1 MSVKPKIEKYNAK
14 FFDLVCDFIDIMD
27 SDDLE
32 NVKKFIND
40 RIKIDE
46 SFNINSEDSE
56 GRLPLVIACAAKN
69 INMVNFLIEKGA
81 DVNLKSKGGLWPL
94 LRATTIGSVEIVK
107 RLLRAPGIEVD
118 QTNIVGNTPL
128 MALCSRHELTEDH
141 KIIIKLLI
149 KAGAKTDLTN
159 RDGKVVCASKLDSI
173 SSGSSSPKKPH
184 KGGKTNKRQSIKRRK
199 TVQKRS

>member
-1 MSVKPKIEKYNAK
+1 MHTRTPVARDKEEVCGLIEEINTISELNLVKY
-14 FFDLVCDFIDIMD
+14 FIDRIF
-27 SDDLE
+27 E
-32 NVKKFIND
+32 NDK
-40 RIKIDE
+40 
-46 SFNINSEDSE
+46 SYNINYEDKN
-56 GRLPLVIACAAKN
+56 GKIPLISACAAKN

-94 LRATTIGSVEIVK
+94 LRAATIGSVEIVE
-107 RLLRAPGIEVD
+107 RLLKVPGIEVD
-118 QTNIVGNTPL
+118 KKDSWGNTTL
-128 MALCSRHELTEDH
+128 MELCNEKKLSKDDKL
-141 KIIIKLLI
+141 IIKLLI

-159 RDGKVVCASKLDSI
+159 RDGKVVCASKLDSL